1 MSIMLQFQED
11 RNLTTFQTV
20 SAPEVRDS
28 ARETIRRNVLFNM
41 IVNITDGGWYG
52 FGLGFASFV
61 TIIPL
66 FVSTLTDSTVLIGL
80 IASAHWIGWQI
91 PQLFTANRVARLPR
105 YKPMTLLMTIQ
116 ERWPFWGLML
126 VAAAIPL
133 IGRDLALAL
142 TLLMVVWQALG
153 AGFTATP
160 WQSMIAKI
168 IPPERRGTFYGFQ
181 SAAANLMQSGTAVAA
196 GVVLAA
202 VDYPVNY
209 ALCFF
214 FAGIGMILSFGFL
227 AMTREPEIP
236 VPETAHRTWR
246 AFFEGLIDILR
257 WDGNFRWFIAART
270 FAQVG
275 AVGTSFY
282 TVYAVR
288 QFDMSP
294 QIAGVMTGILM
305 FTQVIASPLLGLLG
319 DRSSHRLMFVISTLL
334 TGLGALMALTAPDL
348 SWFYVIFAL
357 SGVTNSMLW
366 TTGMVLTS
374 EFGTDATRPYYIG
387 LGNTLIA
394 PATLIA
400 PLLGGALADSVGF
413 SGTFML
419 AILGCIIGAV
429 LLLVMVRDPR
439 RHAPVAPP
447 PLRASAGD

>member
-1 MSIMLQFQED
+1 MPIMFLFQED
-11 RNLTTFQTV
+11 RNLTTLQTV

-105 YKPMTLLMTIQ
+105 YKPMALLMTIQ

-133 IGRDLALAL
+133 IGRDAALAL

-181 SAAANLMQSGTAVAA
+181 SAAANLTQSGTAVAA

-202 VDYPVNY
+202 VDYPLNY
-209 ALCFF
+209 VLCFF

-246 AFFEGLIDILR
+246 DFFNGLLDILR
-257 WDGNFRWFIAART
+257 QDGNFRWFIVART
-270 FAQVG
+270 FAQIG

-288 QFDMSP
+288 EFEMSP
-294 QIAGVMTGILM
+294 QVAGVMTGILM

-319 DRSSHRLMFVISTLL
+319 DRFSHRLMFAFAALL

-374 EFGTDATRPYYIG
+374 EFGTDTTRPYYIG

-413 SGTFML
+413 DGTFIL
-419 AILGCIIGAV
+419 AIFGCVVGAG
-429 LLLVMVRDPR
+429 LLLLMVRDPR
-439 RHAPVAPP
+439 RKAPTVPP
-447 PLRASAGD
+447 PLRGSAGD

>member
-11 RNLTTFQTV
+11 RSLTTLQTV
-20 SAPEVRDS
+20 SAPKVRDS
-28 ARETIRRNVLFNM
+28 AREMIRRNVLFNM
-41 IVNITDGGWYG
+41 IVNIADGGWYG

-61 TIIPL
+61 TILPL

-80 IASAHWIGWQI
+80 IASIHWVGWQI

-105 YKPMTLLMTIQ
+105 YKPMALLMTIQ

-142 TLLMVVWQALG
+142 TMLMVIWQALG

-181 SAAANLMQSGTAVAA
+181 SAVANLAQSGTAVAA

-214 FAGIGMILSFGFL
+214 LAGIGMFLSFGFL
-227 AMTREPEIP
+227 AMTREPEVP

-246 AFFEGLIDILR
+246 AFFAGLLDILR
-257 WDGNFRWFIAART
+257 WDSNFRWFIAART
-270 FAQVG
+270 FAHVG

-282 TVYAVR
+282 TIYAVR

-319 DRSSHRLMFVISTLL
+319 DRFSHRVMFMISLLL

-366 TTGMVLTS
+366 TTGIALTS
-374 EFGTDATRPYYIG
+374 EFG
-387 LGNTLIA
+387 N
-394 PATLIA
+394 
-400 PLLGGALADSVGF
+400 
-413 SGTFML
+413 
-419 AILGCIIGAV
+419 
-429 LLLVMVRDPR
+429 
-439 RHAPVAPP
+439 
-447 PLRASAGD
+447 